1 MLLSIGRLKYILNLL
16 RTLINYELAFVPMNG
31 KVHFVI
37 PGIIILLAIATAS
50 GIEVPASALKTNN
63 QVGASTGAIG
73 KSTGAVPLIPIQTGD
88 SHLDKQ
94 VQQFYSCIKKTGHTG
109 GSKPEPSRDEVNACY
124 FQVFT
129 SNDGSNNVRF
139 SHSYSHGQRTSTTE
153 GVSVPEFA
161 DTGVD
166 YGNNAR

>member
-1 MLLSIGRLKYILNLL
+1 
-16 RTLINYELAFVPMNG
+16 MNG

-37 PGIIILLAIATAS
+37 PGIIFVLAIATAS
-50 GIEVPASALKTNN
+50 SIAVPASALKSNN
-63 QVGASTGAIG
+63 QVGTSTDAIG
-73 KSTGAVPLIPIQTGD
+73 KSTGAVPLIPINTGD

-94 VQQFYSCIKKTGHTG
+94 IQQFYSCIKKTGHTG

-129 SNDGSNNVRF
+129 SNNNNNVRF
-139 SHSYSHGQRTSTTE
+139 SHSYSHGQKTSTSE

-166 YGNNAR
+166 YGDNAR

>member
-1 MLLSIGRLKYILNLL
+1 
-16 RTLINYELAFVPMNG
+16 MNG

-37 PGIIILLAIATAS
+37 PGIIFLLAIATAS
-50 GIEVPASALKTNN
+50 SIAVPASALKSNN
-63 QVGASTGAIG
+63 QVGTDAIG
-73 KSTGAVPLIPIQTGD
+73 KSTGAVPLIPIHTGD

-94 VQQFYSCIKKTGHTG
+94 IQQFYSCIKKTGHTG

-124 FQVFT
+124 FQVFA
-129 SNDGSNNVRF
+129 SNNSNNVRF
-139 SHSYSHGQRTSTTE
+139 SHSYSHSQKTSTTE

-166 YGNNAR
+166 YGENAR

>member
-1 MLLSIGRLKYILNLL
+1 
-16 RTLINYELAFVPMNG
+16 MNG
-31 KVHFVI
+31 KVHLVI
-37 PGIIILLAIATAS
+37 LGITFALAIATAS
-50 GIEVPASALKTNN
+50 SIAVPVSAVESNS
-63 QVGASTGAIG
+63 QVGTSTGTIG

-94 VQQFYSCIKKTGHTG
+94 IQQFYSCIKKTGHTG

-129 SNDGSNNVRF
+129 SNNGNNV
-139 SHSYSHGQRTSTTE
+139 SYSHSSSHDQKTSTTE
-153 GVSVPEFA
+153 GVSVPRLA

-166 YGNNAR
+166 YGNNVR